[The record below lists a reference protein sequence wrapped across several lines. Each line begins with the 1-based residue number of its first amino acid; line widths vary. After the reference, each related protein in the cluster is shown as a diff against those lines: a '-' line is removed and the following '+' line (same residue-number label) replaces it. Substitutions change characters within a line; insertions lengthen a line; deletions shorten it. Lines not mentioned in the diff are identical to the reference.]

1 MNLPSEIRR
10 YIKAYNAMD
19 VAGMLDCLSE
29 DVVFRNYSG
38 DTLTAEAGN
47 KTEFAELAEFGVK
60 AFRSRTQTVTH
71 VISVADTTAVEI
83 SYDAVVALDLPNGW
97 KTGQELRISGASLFQ
112 VSGGRITAIT
122 DQS

>member
-1 MNLPSEIRR
+1 MNLPSEIRH
-10 YIKAYNAMD
+10 YIEAYNAMD

-38 DTLTAEAGN
+38 DTLTAQAGN
-47 KTEFAELAEFGVK
+47 KSEFAELAEFGVK
-60 AFRSRTQTVTH
+60 AFRSRIQAVTH
-71 VISVADTTAVEI
+71 VVSVADITAVEI
-83 SYDAVVALDLPNGW
+83 SYDAVVAMDLPNGW
-97 KTGQELRISGASLFQ
+97 KAGQKVRFTGASLFQ